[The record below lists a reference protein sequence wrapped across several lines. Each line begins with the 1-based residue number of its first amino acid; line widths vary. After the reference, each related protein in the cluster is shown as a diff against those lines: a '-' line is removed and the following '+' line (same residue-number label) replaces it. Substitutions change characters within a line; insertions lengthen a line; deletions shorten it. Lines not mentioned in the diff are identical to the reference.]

1 MHSLLTSPTQ
11 AQATQ
16 AIERPS
22 RTALIVGASGLVGGE
37 VLKLLLETPDYT
49 QVIALLRRP
58 LELQHAKL
66 QQQIIDFDSLEQT
79 TLPRIDSVFC
89 CLGSTLKAAGS
100 RAACYRVDHDYVL
113 AAARLG
119 LVQGARHFLLVSSM
133 GADARSP
140 FAYMRT
146 KGETERDVA
155 ALGYAATCFLR
166 PAYLVGSRAQSR
178 PLEDAYG
185 RLMQWLAPVT
195 PAAFRPVSARK
206 VAQTML
212 RQASQATPGVHII
225 SSARMQHPD

>member
-1 MHSLLTSPTQ
+1 MQPLSANPK
-11 AQATQ
+11 
-16 AIERPS
+16 PS
-22 RTALIVGASGLVGGE
+22 TTIDRAPRIALIVGASGLVGSE
-37 VLKLLLETPDYT
+37 LLKLLLEAPDYT

-66 QQQIIDFDSLEQT
+66 QQQLVNFDSLEESESP
-79 TLPRIDSVFC
+79 LPSIDSVFC

-113 AAARLG
+113 NSARLG
-119 LVQGARHFLLVSSM
+119 LAQGARHFLMVSSM

-146 KGETERDVA
+146 KGETERDLEQ
-155 ALGYAATCFLR
+155 LGYAFLTILR
-166 PAYLVGSRAQSR
+166 PAYLVGSRSQSR
-178 PLEDAYG
+178 PLEEAYG

-195 PAAFRPVSARK
+195 PAAFRPLSAKK

-212 RQASQATPGVHII
+212 RQASQATPGVHVI
-225 SSARMQHPD
+225 SSARMQHPG